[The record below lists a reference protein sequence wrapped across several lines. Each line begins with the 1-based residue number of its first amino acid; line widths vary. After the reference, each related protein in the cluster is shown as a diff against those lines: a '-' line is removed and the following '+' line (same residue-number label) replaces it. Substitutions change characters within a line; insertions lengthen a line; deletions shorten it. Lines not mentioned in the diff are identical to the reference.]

1 MTICCLH
8 LRCFFRGPCAQT
20 MPLVTVF
27 TDVDAL
33 IGSKQEACHSVAI
46 EAILIFTLS
55 QLGELGRFAKWFM
68 MLRPRISSTTFSATK
83 LLVRWRS
90 VV

>member
-1 MTICCLH
+1 MPVGFSFATAILS
-8 LRCFFRGPCAQT
+8 LRFFFVHSYW
-20 MPLVTVF
+20 LVL
-27 TDVDAL
+27 DAL

-83 LLVRWRS
+83 LLVRWRN